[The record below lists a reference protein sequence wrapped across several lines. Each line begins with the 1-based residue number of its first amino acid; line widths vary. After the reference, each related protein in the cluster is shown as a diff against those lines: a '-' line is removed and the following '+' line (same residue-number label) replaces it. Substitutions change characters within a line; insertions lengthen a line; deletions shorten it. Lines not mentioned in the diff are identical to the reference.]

1 MASTTAL
8 LSLLSP
14 IPTSRSLRSFTITTS
29 QPSIFLRSRHRRI
42 SAIRSSSLAAQPV
55 TTTSPQDLVESILSK
70 VNGTDRGV
78 KLAKE
83 EHQEVA
89 DVAMQLSK
97 FCVDAPV
104 KCPLIFGEW
113 DVVYCSVPTSPGG
126 GYRTAIGRLIFKTD
140 DMVQVVEA
148 PDIVRNRVSFSLFGF
163 IDGQV
168 SLKGKLKI
176 LDEKWIQVIFEPP
189 ELKVGSLGFQYG
201 GESEVK
207 LEITYIDE
215 KIRLGKGSRG
225 SLFVFLRRN

>member
-1 MASTTAL
+1 MASSTAL

-14 IPTSRSLRSFTITTS
+14 ISTPRSLRSLTITSS
-29 QPSIFLRSRHRRI
+29 QPSIFLHSHHRRI
-42 SAIRSSSLAAQPV
+42 SAIRASSLAAQPV
-55 TTTSPQDLVESILSK
+55 TTTPQDLVESILSK

-83 EHQEVA
+83 GHQEVA

-97 FCVDAPV
+97 FCVDEPV

-140 DMVQVVEA
+140 EMVQVVEA

-189 ELKVGSLGFQYG
+189 ELKIGSLGFQYG